1 MSCFFHDASIP
12 WYLLLYVKFYQCN
25 ACQIFNIIFNYDLTI
40 ILCGKILFWI
50 FFFKVAVQ
58 LRSPSISRTLFGYI
72 FLFMTDSIIC
82 LINRVA
88 VSYSYFQVVVGF
100 SFVTICVFCL

>member
-50 FFFKVAVQ
+50 FF
-58 LRSPSISRTLFGYI
+58 LRLLYNYGHHQSPELFLDI
-72 FLFMTDSIIC
+72 
-82 LINRVA
+82 
-88 VSYSYFQVVVGF
+88 YFC
-100 SFVTICVFCL
+100 S